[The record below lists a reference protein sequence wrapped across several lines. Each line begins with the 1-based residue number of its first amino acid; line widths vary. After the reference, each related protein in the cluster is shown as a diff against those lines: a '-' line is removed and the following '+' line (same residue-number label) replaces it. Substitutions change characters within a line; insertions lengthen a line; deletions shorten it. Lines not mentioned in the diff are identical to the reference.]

1 MQITNSPLYEE
12 RLKFIL
18 SEMLKQLGYD
28 MTKNF
33 KLYLDTI
40 ILNIPTKIEKY
51 KISPFFDDENIKE
64 IDFQGFKIF
73 FYHDAQA
80 DNFVILSI
88 V

>member
-1 MQITNSPLYEE
+1 MKIINSPLYEE

-18 SEMLKQLGYD
+18 GEMLKQLGFD

-33 KLYLDTI
+33 KLYLDTV

-51 KISPFFDDENIKE
+51 KISPFFENGNIKE

-73 FYHDAQA
+73 FYHDVKA